1 MRRVG
6 GSCSDAK
13 TATTKDTK
21 GHEEN
26 LGPGRSQTLAD
37 SPAIISDVAVR
48 GRFIT
53 FEGLDGSGKSTQLE
67 KLARSLRAHGL
78 SVAVTR
84 EPGGTATGEKIRE
97 VLLHSATAG
106 LSPFTEMA
114 LMFASRAQHIHEVI
128 LPALAE
134 GRIVLCDRFTD
145 STEAYQGGGRKLGS
159 KAVLQLHEI
168 LCGNLQPDLTILL
181 DNEAAFSVDRARR
194 RNRKHKGGRS
204 EKGPERA
211 AERDENRFEQESRAF
226 FGRVRHAYLAIA
238 HREPQ
243 RVHVINARGTPS
255 ETHADIMELVRKKL
269 KI

>member
-1 MRRVG
+1 MRRPQALI
-6 GSCSDAK
+6 D
-13 TATTKDTK
+13 
-21 GHEEN
+21 
-26 LGPGRSQTLAD
+26 L
-37 SPAIISDVAVR
+37 PAIISEVPAR
-48 GRFIT
+48 GKFIT

-78 SVAVTR
+78 SVTVTR
-84 EPGGTATGEKIRE
+84 EPGGTVSGEKIRE

-106 LSPFTEMA
+106 LSPLTEMA

-145 STEAYQGGGRKLGS
+145 STEAYQGGGRKLGA

-181 DNEAAFSVDRARR
+181 DNEVAFSVERARR
-194 RNRKHKGGRS
+194 RNRKFKGRRS
-204 EKGPERA
+204 EKSSEKNSEKT

-243 RVHVINARGTPS
+243 RVHIINARGRPG
-255 ETHADIMELVRKKL
+255 ETHAAIMEMVRKKL